1 MVTMVLLK
9 VEQIWA
15 TPLGMF
21 FLLFR
26 GPVLRV
32 GLAMAVL
39 LKQCHEN
46 TWKNQNWEKFLD
58 DSQTLEKLAYH
69 WSEPNR

>member
-1 MVTMVLLK
+1 
-9 VEQIWA
+9 
-15 TPLGMF
+15 MF